1 MYFFLKLIQY
11 LFHCRITAVCGD
23 FYIGGRQFIS
33 LSDLVGYYTSCSDLL
48 KRERLVI
55 PVAPPEPVN
64 DKKRVVAI
72 LPYTKMPDTD
82 ELSFQKGDI
91 FFLHNDMGDGWLWV
105 TAHRTGEQGMIFREL
120 VDDLDAS
127 IDPNTVFP
135 WFHPNCTKNEAV
147 DMLVKGE
154 KDFYMLLQDHK
165 TNITFF
171 LQLVRVVF

>member
-1 MYFFLKLIQY
+1 M
-11 LFHCRITAVCGD
+11 
-23 FYIGGRQFIS
+23 
-33 LSDLVGYYTSCSDLL
+33 VGYYTSCSDLL

-55 PVAPPEPVN
+55 PVPPPEPVN

-91 FFLHNDMGDGWLWV
+91 FFVHNDMGDGWLWV

-120 VDDLDAS
+120 VDDLDPA

-147 DMLVKGE
+147 DMLVKGMSIHC
-154 KDFYMLLQDHK
+154 F
-165 TNITFF
+165 TFLYNSF
-171 LQLVRVVF
+171 Q